1 MTNAAPQIGDVYL
14 KVTGVDSYVEI
25 ASVADYSIATTGE
38 LSVSAWMRPDTLDFP
53 RWEETGYVYWLGK
66 GASGKQEWAFRMYN
80 RDNTTET
87 PPRPNRISVYTF
99 NPDGGR
105 ELAAI
110 FRIRCRKG
118 TGFSWSASPT
128 ARAPTSIGTGSI
140 ADATPTPAKLSSLSE
155 RLLAWFAP

>member
-38 LSVSAWMRPDTLDFP
+38 LSVSARMRPDTLDFP

-87 PPRPNRISVYTF
+87 PPRPNRISVCTF
-99 NPDGGR
+99 NPDGGLGVGSYFQDTLQ
-105 ELAAI
+105 EGNWI
-110 FRIRCRKG
+110 FVVGVADSTRTYIYRDGLYRRCN
-118 TGFSWSASPT
+118 AN
-128 ARAPTSIGTGSI
+128 AC
-140 ADATPTPAKLSSLSE
+140 
-155 RLLAWFAP
+155 

>member
-38 LSVSAWMRPDTLDFP
+38 LSVSARMRPDTLDFP

-80 RDNTTET
+80 RDNTTELLRVQT
-87 PPRPNRISVYTF
+87 GLVSVPSIPTA
-99 NPDGGR
+99 DW

-140 ADATPTPAKLSSLSE
+140 ADATPTPAKLPSVSE